1 MTKKIPR
8 QSECLH
14 PLMLIL
20 FEYPFLKL
28 SEYVFLSSFWL
39 VNMLP
44 IDIRFNSSF
53 NSNDSDD
60 FLSWW
65 LEGMF

>member
-1 MTKKIPR
+1 MTKKISR

-28 SEYVFLSSFWL
+28 FEYVFPVIILIGEY
-39 VNMLP
+39 VA
-44 IDIRFNSSF
+44 D
-53 NSNDSDD
+53 
-60 FLSWW
+60 
-65 LEGMF
+65 